1 MRSKTH
7 GLLVWELACTGC
19 MRLTPLPCQPIGM
32 KEDITPLIDA
42 WQTQGFPWKAKVKA
56 TARKHQLQEKTIA
69 QIVTLHKDLFDVL
82 QQAGATFHPDPC
94 QDRPE
99 VCDYSSFCGISF
111 ATRRGLLAHQRRK
124 HQIFSVEWQFLQGAV
139 CLHCGRFCWTTQ
151 RLQQHLA
158 YIPKRLGYNPCFH
171 ALSTQGKQVDY
182 HAEKMPKNVVGLA
195 RREFLQTYG
204 PQGEQT
210 TALHMQRQN

>member
-1 MRSKTH
+1 M
-7 GLLVWELACTGC
+7 A
-19 MRLTPLPCQPIGM
+19 PLPCQPIGM
-32 KEDITPLIDA
+32 KEDTTPLIDA

-69 QIVTLHKDLFDVL
+69 QIATLHKDLFDVL
-82 QQAGATFHPDPC
+82 QQALATFQPDPC

-99 VCDYSSFCGISF
+99 VCDYSCFCGISF

-124 HQIFSVEWQFLQGAV
+124 HQIFSVERQFLQGAV

-151 RLQQHLA
+151 RLQQHFTYL
-158 YIPKRLGYNPCFH
+158 
-171 ALSTQGKQVDY
+171 

>member
-139 CLHCGRFCWTTQ
+139 LLDYPTLAAAFGIYSQTTGIQSVFPCSFYARQTSGLSRGKNAEECCWPCQTGILADLWTT
-151 RLQQHLA
+151 
-158 YIPKRLGYNPCFH
+158 G
-171 ALSTQGKQVDY
+171 
-182 HAEKMPKNVVGLA
+182 
-195 RREFLQTYG
+195 
-204 PQGEQT
+204 
-210 TALHMQRQN
+210 